1 MLMQETLPC
10 LAFVTTN
17 ITTVLFVFT
26 AAICPDPAA
35 AASSQK
41 YVMPTM
47 TPPTRPEDDIL
58 FQWRLRRK
66 MEQARGWSQSMK
78 QSGLHD
84 SAFSWQAPSLVHAS
98 VSGEACKVGF

>member
-1 MLMQETLPC
+1 MQETVSSLVFTP
-10 LAFVTTN
+10 N
-17 ITTVLFVFT
+17 ITAGLFVFT
-26 AAICPDPAA
+26 APICPDPAAA

-84 SAFSWQAPSLVHAS
+84 SAFSWQAPSLFHAS
-98 VSGEACKVGF
+98 VSAEAYKVGF